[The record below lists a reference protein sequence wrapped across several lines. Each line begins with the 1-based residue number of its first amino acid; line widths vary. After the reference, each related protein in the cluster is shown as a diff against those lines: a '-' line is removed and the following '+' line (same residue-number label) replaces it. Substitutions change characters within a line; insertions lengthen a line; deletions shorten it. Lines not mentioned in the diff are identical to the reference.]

1 MKKKNLE
8 LKQKKIVEF
17 VKNYFKKGNSP
28 FLKKNHFALFEDGEG
43 MKKIK
48 KKIFNIE
55 KKSKKIFL
63 SKIINL
69 IINFNYNI
77 FLTNNN
83 KIKYYKNLVITW
95 GNESNLL
102 NGSFVDKYFDLDTK
116 KFKDTFWIVLSS
128 NQFIKT
134 KVNDNIAVV
143 YPQNKIINFFYF
155 FFYLINNFIFNGN
168 KELIDPD
175 HIISERINK
184 LILKNKN
191 FSKIKNLLM
200 PYEGQAFQK
209 KIFFKQKEINK
220 NLNTY
225 GFEHTAPHSIAT
237 QLYYTKGSPDK
248 LLVSGENAKKT
259 YTRHYD
265 WSHNKIIKTF
275 PCRYKNFSQKNFL
288 NILFLPYDFSSS
300 EKIIK
305 GLSSYLNTVP
315 DNSLCKLLVKIHP
328 VKIKDP
334 KHILLK
340 KKLENII
347 NLYKKKFTNN
357 KKNNLVIVV
366 GFTSTA
372 IVALEYGLSVLHI
385 CPNPD
390 LDSYSSYFWS
400 DINIKRI
407 DNYCFLYRLK
417 KKGSYLNF
425 KLKDKIKKNILIN
438 ESI

>member
-17 VKNYFKKGNSP
+17 VKNYFVKGNSP

-43 MKKIK
+43 MKEIKKSIFDIK
-48 KKIFNIE
+48 KKN
-55 KKSKKIFL
+55 KKFFL

-69 IINFNYNI
+69 IINFRYKVY
-77 FLTNNN
+77 LARSN
-83 KIKYYKNLVITW
+83 KNKYYKNLVITW
-95 GNESNLL
+95 GNETNLL
-102 NGSFVDKYFDLDTK
+102 NGSFVDKYMDLDSK
-116 KFKDTFWIVLSS
+116 KFKDTFWIILSS

-143 YPQNKIINFFYF
+143 YPQNKIINLFYF
-155 FFYLINNFIFNGN
+155 FLYLINNFIFKGN
-168 KELIDPD
+168 KELIDQD
-175 HIISERINK
+175 HVIAEKING
-184 LILKNKN
+184 LILENKN

-209 KIFFKQKEINK
+209 QIFFKQKEINK

-248 LLVSGENAKKT
+248 LFVSGKNTKKT
-259 YTRHYD
+259 YSKFYG
-265 WSHNKIIKTF
+265 WSSEKIITTF
-275 PCRYKNFSQKNFL
+275 PTRYKNFNQKNFL
-288 NILFLPYDFSSS
+288 NYLFLPYDFMPNK
-300 EKIIK
+300 KITK
-305 GLSSYLNTVP
+305 SLNSYLKSIP
-315 DNSLCKLLVKIHP
+315 DSSLSKFFIKIHP

-340 KKLENII
+340 TQLEKLIQNH
-347 NLYKKKFTNN
+347 KKKFTTNSKN
-357 KKNNLVIVV
+357 KLVIVV

-390 LDSYSSYFWS
+390 LDSYSNYFWP
-400 DINIKRI
+400 DIDIKRI
-407 DNYCFLYRLK
+407 NNYCFLYKLK
-417 KKGSYLNF
+417 NRGNYLNF
-425 KLKDKIKKNILIN
+425 KSKDKIKKILIN
-438 ESI
+438 ENI

>member
-17 VKNYFKKGNSP
+17 VKNYFVKGNSP

-43 MKKIK
+43 MKEIKKSIFDIK
-48 KKIFNIE
+48 KKN
-55 KKSKKIFL
+55 KKFFL

-69 IINFNYNI
+69 IINFRYKVY
-77 FLTNNN
+77 LARSN
-83 KIKYYKNLVITW
+83 KNKYYKNLVITW
-95 GNESNLL
+95 GNETNLL
-102 NGSFVDKYFDLDTK
+102 NGSFVDKYMDLDSK
-116 KFKDTFWIVLSS
+116 KFKDTFWIILSS

-143 YPQNKIINFFYF
+143 YPQNKIINLFYF
-155 FFYLINNFIFNGN
+155 FLYLINNFIFKGN
-168 KELIDPD
+168 KELIDQD
-175 HIISERINK
+175 HVIAEKING
-184 LILKNKN
+184 LILENKN

-209 KIFFKQKEINK
+209 QIFFKQKEINK

-248 LLVSGENAKKT
+248 LFVSGKNTKKT
-259 YTRHYD
+259 YSKFYG
-265 WSHNKIIKTF
+265 WSSEKIITTF
-275 PCRYKNFSQKNFL
+275 PTRYKNFNQKNFL
-288 NILFLPYDFSSS
+288 NYLFLPYDFMPNK
-300 EKIIK
+300 KITK
-305 GLSSYLNTVP
+305 SLNSYLKSIP
-315 DNSLCKLLVKIHP
+315 DSSLSKFFIKIHP

-340 KKLENII
+340 TQLEKLIQNH
-347 NLYKKKFTNN
+347 KKKFTTNSKN
-357 KKNNLVIVV
+357 KLVIVV

-390 LDSYSSYFWS
+390 LDSYSNYFWP
-400 DINIKRI
+400 DIDIKRI
-407 DNYCFLYRLK
+407 NNYCFLYKLK
-417 KKGSYLNF
+417 NRGNYLNF
-425 KLKDKIKKNILIN
+425 KSKDKIKKILIN
-438 ESI
+438 